1 LTEDVI
7 EQAENSTDQAEDG
20 TTEVVADET
29 GAEKTSEGASGAD
42 EVRSAEPE
50 SEFQQQF
57 KRLAADFENFRR
69 RQVIEKEQ
77 LLQFAGERILERLIG
92 VMDNFDR
99 ALASAET
106 ATDIQVVLKGIQMIH
121 RQMEDLLSKE
131 GVKQMACK
139 GEPFDPNQHEAVMQV
154 EMDDVA
160 DQTIVDVFRA
170 GYTLNGRVLRHA
182 MVRVASNPSGV
193 IANQTTNAGAEAAT
207 ADSASE

>member
-1 LTEDVI
+1 MI
-7 EQAENSTDQAEDG
+7 EQAENSTDQAGDG
-20 TTEVVADET
+20 TTEVVTDET
-29 GAEKTSEGASGAD
+29 GAVEVFEGASGAE
-42 EVRSAEPE
+42 EVRSVAPE
-50 SEFQQQF
+50 SELQQQF

-77 LLQFAGERILERLIG
+77 LLQFAGERILERLLG

-99 ALASAET
+99 ALASAEN
-106 ATDIQVVLKGIQMIH
+106 ATDIQVVVKGIQMIH

-131 GVKQMACK
+131 GVKLMACK
-139 GEPFDPNQHEAVMQV
+139 GELFDPNQHEAVMQV

-182 MVRVASNPSGV
+182 MVRVASNTSGV

-207 ADSASE
+207 TDSASE